1 MTTEAIIA
9 FIAIFIV
16 VSIVTAVL
24 TYKFMKKK

>member
-9 FIAIFIV
+9 CIAIFIV
-16 VSIVTAVL
+16 VSIVTAIL